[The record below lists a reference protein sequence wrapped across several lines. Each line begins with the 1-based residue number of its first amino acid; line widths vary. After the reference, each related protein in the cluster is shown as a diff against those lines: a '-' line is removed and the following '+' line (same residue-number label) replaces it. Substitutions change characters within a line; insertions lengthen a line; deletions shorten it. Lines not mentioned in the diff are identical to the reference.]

1 MPHFARTRPAPKTS
15 GGYVSFRPFVRE
27 DFCRR
32 CAYCLLTELLAA
44 GDEAFELDH
53 FRPRSRFPELT
64 DDFYN
69 IYYACH
75 KCNQFKSNRYPPP
88 ELEARNIGFVD
99 LCTEEFDAHFRVGPD
114 GKWSGITESGSYT
127 IDMLRLNR
135 RHLVDLRTILK
146 QRGFDVHQKGFV
158 EDEIRRLLSR

>member
-32 CAYCLLTELLAA
+32 CAYCLVTKLLAG
-44 GDEAFELDH
+44 GDEAFELDL

-114 GKWSGITESGSYT
+114 GKCAGISESGSYT
-127 IDMLRLNR
+127 IAMLRLNR
-135 RHLVDLRTILK
+135 RHLWVPRTILK
-146 QRGFDVHQKGFV
+146 PRGFPLPHKALVHY
-158 EDEIRRLLSR
+158 ET